1 MLRVR
6 LRDTI
11 DSPGIAAALPIAES
25 KRLILA
31 KTDGNI
37 EVYSREHAKFKLFQV
52 YPNILQNLHI
62 DDPRIKDLLY
72 AERLSTIFVQCKNV
86 ILLLNSYNLH
96 VYDRVVDKRGISKCW
111 VLSSEISIATAESD
125 DDEEN
130 CYIHSINNE
139 EEPTVET
146 ERSLDTDDT
155 QENSKSTFLLYS
167 TTRQSKLR
175 LLVWFDR
182 AYKSMTEITLPSS
195 SEYVTSANATR
206 NGIILTTNNAVYV
219 WSYTLLELI
228 RIQKIVKRKYP
239 TDMVSAIRDLR
250 GQCHISSPNNI
261 EKSGSSNYNVLE
273 RVSSSQGSN
282 LTKKSSFSGFWNR
295 RDAKDEHCY
304 KKIRYSFNDRHSS
317 PFIIDG
323 LTESLFEVNLEDYK
337 EPFLVS
343 NPHRQFFEWNS
354 AFETIEYVSTDI
366 LMLYNSSVVKFVDY
380 KNGFTFLEEYIIDG
394 IKKVEKVLGTY
405 LIVWTNNDRILLYHY
420 QVDDEASGR
429 DGNSDSSSNDNF
441 STDEVSICDRFHD
454 SDFYYLWRKVL
465 FYQFF
470 LSSPYSVELC
480 ASPNPEESLDICAM
494 KLRDF
499 TVLWCLKIFDSLE
512 GCLKI
517 ISSSYARSAEIMNK
531 NKMDVSK
538 FDRKYIEIL
547 EGIIIKGVFT
557 YFIEVWAPPQLVILN
572 TFPKGIS
579 ELVNTLTNENH
590 QCINKNNNLTT
601 GDTFQITPDLF
612 KKWILPYLTD
622 TRRNLKNLQ
631 NTDNSGVVWKY
642 YGRSIQQK
650 FEFFLLDNHGQLT
663 IDDMLRLV
671 DTVLF
676 EVYIKYV
683 PSMVGPLIRV
693 DNSCDQKIVV
703 ETLKSHKMAQEL
715 INFYSQ
721 HHQHKEAL
729 EYLVNLSQTTTTESN
744 QEKLKSIVKVLIVSY
759 LRSMGSQYIA
769 EIFNYTNWLLENYGH
784 PDNSRD
790 QILREVFFNNKNI
803 NIDKNGITIY
813 KYITRFSETLS
824 LAYLELC
831 VSDDETYNESLLF
844 QLIARYL
851 SEINDEVVRKKMKSL
866 FELPLNYNP
875 SKMFSILNVFLEND
889 RDNDDNGLTTDV
901 RHFVL
906 GLETFALFKDGKHN
920 QSIDIL
926 YSSLGEYQKSTG
938 YCDRLYD
945 FDKEKGLKIVLYLF
959 DKIIQSYELETKENY
974 SETIKKSP
982 SCHQILTFI
991 SDHGSKIDNF
1001 VLLQKLPRSLPVQSM
1016 KKELTNIIIAK
1027 QLAKDDLVLKKSLLQ
1042 VEMVNTTVK
1051 VNEQL
1056 SKFVTLNE
1064 TYKCSIC
1071 NKTFSTLTS
1080 EEIKWYKKNDKGY
1093 VVHYNC
1099 SKVLQS
1105 RLFPN
1110 HVNHGSSPKGPFTVN
1125 DIRRA

>member
-1 MLRVR
+1 MLRAR

-62 DDPRIKDLLY
+62 DDPNIKDLLY

-96 VYDRVVDKRGISKCW
+96 VYDRVVDKRGISRCW
-111 VLSSEISIATAESD
+111 VLSSEISVTTPESD
-125 DDEEN
+125 DDEES
-130 CYIHSINNE
+130 CYVHSTHDV

-146 ERSLDTDDT
+146 EHSIDTNDT

-167 TTRQSKLR
+167 TTKQSKLR
-175 LLVWFDR
+175 LLIWFDR
-182 AYKSMTEITLPSS
+182 VYKSMTEITLPSS

-206 NGIILTTNNAVYV
+206 NGIILTTNNAVYL

-239 TDMVSAIRDLR
+239 VDMVSAIRDLR
-250 GQCHISSPNNI
+250 DQCHVSYPSNV

-282 LTKKSSFSGFWNR
+282 LTKKSSFSGFWKR
-295 RDAKDEHCY
+295 RNVNDEHGY
-304 KKIRYSFNDRHSS
+304 KKIRYSFNDKHSS
-317 PFIIDG
+317 AFIVDG
-323 LTESLFEVNLEDYK
+323 LTESLFEVNVEDSR

-343 NPHRQFFEWNS
+343 NTHKQFFEWNS
-354 AFETIEYVSTDI
+354 TFDTIEYVSTDI
-366 LMLYNSSVVKFVDY
+366 LMLYNSNLVKFVDY
-380 KNGFTFLEEYIIDG
+380 RNGFTFLEEYIVDG

-429 DGNSDSSSNDNF
+429 DGNSNSSSNDNN
-441 STDEVSICDRFHD
+441 STDEVSICGRFHD

-480 ASPNPEESLDICAM
+480 ASSNPEESLDVCAM

-499 TVLWCLKIFDSLE
+499 TVLWCLKIFDSLQ

-517 ISSSYARSAEIMNK
+517 ISSNYEKSADIMYK

-547 EGIIIKGVFT
+547 EEIIVKGVFT

-572 TFPKGIS
+572 TFPNGIS
-579 ELVNTLTNENH
+579 KLVNTLTDENH
-590 QCINKNNNLTT
+590 QCINENTNFTT
-601 GDTFQITPDLF
+601 DGIFQITPDLF

-622 TRRNLKNLQ
+622 IRRNLKNLQ
-631 NTDNSGVVWKY
+631 KTGNSGIMWKY
-642 YGRSIQQK
+642 YGRSIQQR

-676 EVYIKYV
+676 EVYIRYV

-693 DNSCDQKIVV
+693 DNSCDGKIVV

-721 HHQHKEAL
+721 HQQHKEAL
-729 EYLVNLSQTTTTESN
+729 EYLVNLSHTETSKSN

-759 LRSMGSQYIA
+759 LRSMDSQYIT
-769 EIFNYTNWLLENYGH
+769 EIFHYTNWLIENYGH
-784 PDNSRD
+784 VDSDRD
-790 QILREVFFNNKNI
+790 QILQDVFFNNNKVDV
-803 NIDKNGITIY
+803 DKNGMKVY
-813 KYITRFSETLS
+813 KYITGFNEALS

-851 SEINDEVVRKKMKSL
+851 TEINNETIRKKMKSL
-866 FELPLNYNP
+866 FGLSLNYNS
-875 SKMFSILNVFLEND
+875 SKMFSILDIFLEND

-901 RHFVL
+901 RHFVQV
-906 GLETFALFKDGKHN
+906 LETYALFKDSKHR

-926 YSSLGEYQKSTG
+926 YSSLGEYQKSTK

-945 FDKEKGLKIVLYLF
+945 TDKLEGLNIIMYLF
-959 DKIIQSYELETKENY
+959 DKIIQNYELERQENHIDTVKE
-974 SETIKKSP
+974 TP
-982 SCHQILTFI
+982 FCHQILTFI
-991 SDHGSKIDNF
+991 ADHGSKIDNF
-1001 VLLQKLPRSLPVQSM
+1001 ILLQKLPRSLPVKSM
-1016 KKELTNIIIAK
+1016 KKELTNIMISK
-1027 QLAKDDLVLKKSLLQ
+1027 QLAKDNLDLKKSLLQ
-1042 VEMVNTTVK
+1042 VEMVNTTFK

-1080 EEIKWYKKNDKGY
+1080 EEIKWYNTEEKDY

-1099 SKVLQS
+1099 SKVLQAQ
-1105 RLFPN
+1105 LFPE
-1110 HVNHGSSPKGPFTVN
+1110 HKNHGHSLKDPLTVK
-1125 DIRRA
+1125 DIRHT